1 MLKRINCLLPLCG
14 VLIALGSSLWAQK
27 GPAPKTQKE
36 LEALQAWQAASDPDA
51 RIKAIENVLTNFV
64 DTEFKIALLED
75 AMQLEQ
81 RKRDFAQVV
90 FYGERL
96 LEADPKNAFALVTLA
111 GETARHVREFDLDK
125 EEKLAKADKYA
136 TAALEAAKIMPKPRP
151 DISDQQWEG
160 ARKDMQAQAYEALGQ
175 TALLRKKYDDSI
187 ALYKK
192 ALEVQATPDPSTFVR
207 LGQAYE
213 DSGKYDEATEQFDKA
228 INTPNVNPQ
237 VKSVAEAK
245 KAEVAK
251 RKATGSKP
259 PGAQ

>member
-1 MLKRINCLLPLCG
+1 MTKRINSTLPLCG
-14 VLIALGSSLWAQK
+14 VLIALGSALWAQK

-36 LEALQAWQAASDPDA
+36 LEALQAWQAASDPDT

-64 DTEFKIALLED
+64 DTEFKIVLLED

-136 TAALEAAKIMPKPRP
+136 TAALDAAKTMPKPRP
-151 DISDQQWEG
+151 DIPDQQWEG

-175 TALLRKKYDDSI
+175 TALMRKKFDESI
-187 ALYKK
+187 ADYKK
-192 ALEVQATPDPSTFVR
+192 ALEVQATPDPATWVR

-213 DSGKYDEATEQFDKA
+213 DSGKLDEATEAFDKA
-228 INTPNVNPQ
+228 INTPDVNPQ

-245 KAEVAK
+245 KAETAK
-251 RKATGSKP
+251 RKAAGSKP

>member
-1 MLKRINCLLPLCG
+1 MTKRINCSLPLCG
-14 VLIALGSSLWAQK
+14 VLIALGSVLWAQR

-51 RIKAIENVLTNFV
+51 RIKAIENVLTNFA
-64 DTEFKIALLED
+64 DTEFKIVLLED

-125 EEKLAKADKYA
+125 EEKLTKADKYA
-136 TAALEAAKIMPKPRP
+136 TAALEAAKTMPKPRP
-151 DISDQQWEG
+151 DIPDQQWDS

-175 TALLRKKYDDSI
+175 TALMRKKFDDSI
-187 ALYKK
+187 ADYKK
-192 ALEVQATPDPSTFVR
+192 ALEVQSTPDPATWVR

-213 DSGKYDEATEQFDKA
+213 DSGKLDEATEAFDKA

-251 RKATGSKP
+251 RKGAGSKP

>member
-1 MLKRINCLLPLCG
+1 MTKRMNHLLPLCG
-14 VLIALGSSLWAQK
+14 ILIALGSVLWAQK
-27 GPAPKTQKE
+27 APAPKTQKE
-36 LEALQAWQAASDPDA
+36 LDALKAWQGATDPDE

-75 AMQLEQ
+75 ALQLEQ

-125 EEKLAKADKYA
+125 EEKLTKADKYA
-136 TAALEAAKIMPKPRP
+136 SAALEAAKTMPKPRP
-151 DISDQQWEG
+151 DITDQQWEG
-160 ARKDMQAQAYEALGQ
+160 ARKDMQAQAYEAMGQ
-175 TALLRKKYDDSI
+175 IALLRKKYDESI
-187 ALYKK
+187 ADYKK
-192 ALEVQATPDPSTFVR
+192 ALEVQATPDPATFVR

-213 DSGKYDEATEQFDKA
+213 DSGKFDEATEQFDKA

-245 KAEVAK
+245 KAEAAK
-251 RKATGSKP
+251 RKAAGSKP

>member
-1 MLKRINCLLPLCG
+1 MTKRINCILPLCG

-27 GPAPKTQKE
+27 GPTPKTQKE

-51 RIKAIENVLTNFV
+51 RIKAIENVLTNFA
-64 DTEFKIALLED
+64 DTEFKLVLLED

-125 EEKLAKADKYA
+125 EEKLTKADKYA
-136 TAALEAAKIMPKPRP
+136 TAALEAAKTMPKPRP
-151 DISDQQWEG
+151 DIPDQQWEG
-160 ARKDMQAQAYEALGQ
+160 ARKDMQAQAYEALGL
-175 TALLRKKYDDSI
+175 TALMRKKFDDSI
-187 ALYKK
+187 ADYKK
-192 ALEVQATPDPSTFVR
+192 ALEVQATPDPATWVR

-213 DSGKYDEATEQFDKA
+213 DSGKLDEATEAFDKA
-228 INTPNVNPQ
+228 INTPDVNPQ

-245 KAEVAK
+245 KAEAAK
-251 RKATGSKP
+251 RKAAGSKP

>member
-1 MLKRINCLLPLCG
+1 MTKRINRLLPLCG
-14 VLIALGSSLWAQK
+14 ILIALGATLWAQK
-27 GPAPKTQKE
+27 APAPKTQKE
-36 LEALQAWQAASDPDA
+36 LDALKAWQAATNPDD

-64 DTEFKIALLED
+64 DTEFKIVLLED

-136 TAALEAAKIMPKPRP
+136 TAALEAAKTMPKPRP
-151 DISDQQWEG
+151 DITDQQWEG
-160 ARKDMQAQAYEALGQ
+160 ARKDMQGQAYEALGQ
-175 TALLRKKYDDSI
+175 TALLRKKFDDSI
-187 ALYKK
+187 ADYKK
-192 ALEVQATPDPSTFVR
+192 ALEVESTQDPATWVR

-213 DSGKYDEATEQFDKA
+213 DSGKFDEAIQAFDKA
-228 INTPNVNPQ
+228 INTPEVNPQ

-251 RKATGSKP
+251 RKAAGSKP